1 MEMEAASLSLQ
12 HGGDHATSDNAQPPS
27 PRTFLAV
34 SPPQIGLEA
43 CPPKGW
49 EKEREILQ
57 LQAEL
62 EAANAMVQALE
73 GVSDGGPT
81 ASQHVPQYVP
91 VAEPRVEEKVV
102 YKYVQVEYEVI
113 QERTREEPRLTT
125 VDTLRNKLVEV
136 EKPVYQTNVVEVER
150 PVPVKPAEAR
160 AAEALYHARLARLQR
175 HGPPLLPPKHGE
187 VPGRSPIHTAAN
199 AMHETSGQTATSET
213 RKAVTPNHGLFPLP
227 TLPSWLGGAA
237 GDGGE
242 AQDEEDSR
250 KVDSNQTTLA
260 LQVPSLPSV
269 HMPEFALPAWLGG
282 ESWSWQAAEP
292 TGALQSENPLPEPQA
307 SRPALVSQ
315 LVC

>member
-1 MEMEAASLSLQ
+1 MQVRQDPSQSRILGFDSDTALQVMEMEAA
-12 HGGDHATSDNAQPPS
+12 
-27 PRTFLAV
+27 RTFLAV

-136 EKPVYQTNVVEVER
+136 EKPVYQTKVVEVER
-150 PVPVKPAEAR
+150 PVPVKPAEGGLLKLCTTQGSRGSSATVLLCCPPSMGKCLEGRPSTQPPTPCMKLRPRQQRQRRAR
-160 AAEALYHARLARLQR
+160 R
-175 HGPPLLPPKHGE
+175 
-187 VPGRSPIHTAAN
+187 
-199 AMHETSGQTATSET
+199 
-213 RKAVTPNHGLFPLP
+213 
-227 TLPSWLGGAA
+227 
-237 GDGGE
+237 
-242 AQDEEDSR
+242 
-250 KVDSNQTTLA
+250 
-260 LQVPSLPSV
+260 
-269 HMPEFALPAWLGG
+269 
-282 ESWSWQAAEP
+282 
-292 TGALQSENPLPEPQA
+292 
-307 SRPALVSQ
+307 
-315 LVC
+315 

>member
-1 MEMEAASLSLQ
+1 MSSPPPEDTIQQRVGPPSQHPERVCEDFGFMDNRTGRKILHQQRKTWDLQVSLCLQAQHEHQMQVMEMEAASLSLQ

-102 YKYVQVEYEVI
+102 YKYVQ
-113 QERTREEPRLTT
+113 
-125 VDTLRNKLVEV
+125 
-136 EKPVYQTNVVEVER
+136 QT
-150 PVPVKPAEAR
+150 
-160 AAEALYHARLARLQR
+160 
-175 HGPPLLPPKHGE
+175 
-187 VPGRSPIHTAAN
+187 
-199 AMHETSGQTATSET
+199 
-213 RKAVTPNHGLFPLP
+213 
-227 TLPSWLGGAA
+227 GG
-237 GDGGE
+237 
-242 AQDEEDSR
+242 S
-250 KVDSNQTTLA
+250 
-260 LQVPSLPSV
+260 
-269 HMPEFALPAWLGG
+269 
-282 ESWSWQAAEP
+282 
-292 TGALQSENPLPEPQA
+292 
-307 SRPALVSQ
+307 
-315 LVC
+315 

>member
-1 MEMEAASLSLQ
+1 MEAASLSLQ
-12 HGGDHATSDNAQPPS
+12 HDRDRTTSDNAKPPS
-27 PRTFLAV
+27 PRTFLTV

-43 CPPKGW
+43 CSPKGW

-73 GVSDGGPT
+73 GVSDGVPT
-81 ASQHVPQYVP
+81 SPQHAPQYVP

-136 EKPVYQTNVVEVER
+136 EKPVYQTKLVEVER
-150 PVPVKPAEAR
+150 PVHVKPAEAW

-187 VPGRSPIHTAAN
+187 VPGSSPTHTAGN
-199 AMHETSGQTATSET
+199 AMHETSAQAAKSET
-213 RKAVTPNHGLFPLP
+213 HKAVTPNHGLFPLH
-227 TLPSWLGGAA
+227 TLPSWLGGVA

-242 AQDEEDSR
+242 TQAEEDSR
-250 KVDSNQTTLA
+250 IVDADQTASA
-260 LQVPSLPSV
+260 LQAPSLPSV
-269 HMPEFALPAWLGG
+269 HLPEIVLPAWLGG
-282 ESWSWQAAEP
+282 ESWSLQAAEP
-292 TGALQSENPLPEPQA
+292 TGALQSQNPLPEPHA
-307 SRPALVSQ
+307 GMPE